1 MENSESAAPA
11 ESTGS
16 LGESAEQPEIQT
28 EKRKLKAKVNGQEI
42 EVSEEEILRDYQ
54 KYKAADAN
62 LKEAATLKKQLEG
75 FVSYLKENPKE
86 GLKQLGIDPRKFSE
100 DTLMAFLE
108 DEMMD
113 PKDKELKTT
122 KARVEELERKE
133 KAEADREKEA
143 EMAQLE
149 KHYADDYSNKII
161 AALEAEKI
169 PRTAFTVR
177 RMASYMSEG
186 LKRGVDLSPSDVS
199 KQVKKDYSED
209 YSTIFMG
216 MTPEEIV
223 SVFGDDLIKKI
234 RKYDTSRVQ
243 QRPTSSHVPDNDFKR
258 KDVKKMGIEEW
269 REKNRK
275 IIEGL
280 E

>member
-1 MENSESAAPA
+1 MEDT
-11 ESTGS
+11 ESTT
-16 LGESAEQPEIQT
+16 APETTAPDGLETEAPIA

-75 FVSYLKENPKE
+75 FVTYLKENPKE

-122 KARVEELERKE
+122 KARLQELEQKE
-133 KAEADREKEA
+133 KDEQDRQKDS
-143 EMAQLE
+143 EMAVLE
-149 KHYADDYSNKII
+149 KQYAEDYSNKIT

-169 PRTAFTVR
+169 PRTAFTIR

-186 LKRGVDLSPSDVS
+186 LKRGVDMSPADVC

-209 YSTIFMG
+209 YASIFSG
-216 MTPEEIV
+216 MEPEDII
-223 SVFGDDLIKKI
+223 SIFGDDLIKKI

-243 QRPTSSHVPDNDFKR
+243 KRPTSSHVPDKDFRPKES
-258 KDVKKMGIEEW
+258 KKIGVDQW
-269 REKNRK
+269 RERNRR
-275 IIEGL
+275 IIAGL